1 MLTEQQYRDSKTKRA
16 TSRANIAP
24 YIGGAAIL
32 MGFAVVATFLIQSG
46 AFVSVIPKSVTAVDQ
61 PAKVDKVVSG
71 QSSRITG
78 FDKNKQPFELTAQ
91 AGNQDAN
98 QLDLV
103 HLRGLT
109 GTFHRADGGAIAITS
124 KIAEY
129 NATKKSL
136 DLTGNVT
143 IEEVGHYKAR
153 MEAANVNVDDH
164 SLSSQTPV
172 QVDTASGT
180 VEADSMLVG
189 PYGSHISFKG
199 HVKARFATDSN
210 YGEKQ

>member
-1 MLTEQQYRDSKTKRA
+1 
-16 TSRANIAP
+16 
-24 YIGGAAIL
+24 
-32 MGFAVVATFLIQSG
+32 MGFAVVAAFLIQSG
-46 AFVSVIPKSVTAVDQ
+46 AFISIAPKSSTVVVEAV
-61 PAKVDKVVSG
+61 KVDKVMSG

-91 AGNQDAN
+91 AGNQDAE

-109 GTFHRADGGAIAITS
+109 GTFHRADGGAIAIAS
-124 KIAEY
+124 KVAQY
-129 NATKKSL
+129 DATHKTL

-143 IEEVGHYKAR
+143 IEEAGRYKAH

-189 PYGSHISFKG
+189 AYGSHISFKG
-199 HVKARFATDSN
+199 HVKAKFATDSH
-210 YGEKQ
+210 YGETQ